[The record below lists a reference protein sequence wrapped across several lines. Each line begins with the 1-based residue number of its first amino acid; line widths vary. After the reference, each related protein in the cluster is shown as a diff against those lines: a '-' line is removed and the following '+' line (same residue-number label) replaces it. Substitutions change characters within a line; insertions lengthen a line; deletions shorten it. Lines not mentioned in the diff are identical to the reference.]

1 METQKRTL
9 NEVNNVYDIINF
21 IKGNTSNIED
31 VIEEIKKVCGNK
43 LSVKYRKKSKSYINY
58 TLVYT
63 DNSGI
68 SHEILCGSHYSP
80 YPNIECYV
88 L

>member
-31 VIEEIKKVCGNK
+31 VIEEIKKVCK
-43 LSVKYRKKSKSYINY
+43 FIAKIQK
-58 TLVYT
+58 
-63 DNSGI
+63 
-68 SHEILCGSHYSP
+68 
-80 YPNIECYV
+80 
-88 L
+88 

>member
-31 VIEEIKKVCGNK
+31 VIEEIKKVC
-43 LSVKYRKKSKSYINY
+43 
-58 TLVYT
+58 
-63 DNSGI
+63 I